1 MTYSKNSLLPDEA
14 KLGMVFLLAIIIFVW
29 GLFYLKEWRVT
40 GDTYLVDVR
49 LSSAVGVKSSDPI
62 LVGGVRVGKVE
73 AVTLDDLDLTPI
85 VTLRVDEPFDI
96 PEDSQVEVISRS
108 VMGEKSINIRKG
120 VSTAMVQPGSVLE
133 GTAAPGISDMFTQVD
148 SVTVNV
154 RDLLKNANILLDP
167 ERDKSIKSSLAGM
180 HDLVIELRQT
190 LKRESVQ
197 FNQVLANMDSL
208 VVNAKNLS
216 ETERSKVTNTLD
228 NLENTSGRLKS
239 MMDEM
244 ETTTTALGNILTRI
258 DRGEGTIGKLLQD
271 ERLYEDAVRVA
282 GKMDRLATSL
292 DELVVDLKSNPGRY
306 VTVEIF

>member
-49 LSSAVGVKSSDPI
+49 LSSDVGVKSSDPI
-62 LVGGVRVGKVE
+62 LVGGVRIGKVE
-73 AVTLDDLDLTPI
+73 AVSLDNLTPI
-85 VTLRVDEPFDI
+85 VTLRIDEPYEI
-96 PEDSQVEVISRS
+96 PVDSQVEVISRS

-120 VSTAMVQPGSVLE
+120 ISSELIPPGGTIQ

-148 SVTVNV
+148 SVTLNM

-167 ERDKSIKSSLAGM
+167 ERDKSIKSSLAGV
-180 HDLVIELRQT
+180 HDLTVELQET
-190 LKRESVQ
+190 LKRESGQINRV
-197 FNQVLANMDSL
+197 VANMDSL
-208 VVNAKNLS
+208 VSNVRDLS
-216 ETERSKVTNTLD
+216 ETERSKVSSTLD
-228 NLENTSGRLKS
+228 NLESTSGRLS
-239 MMDEM
+239 AMMDELQS
-244 ETTTTALGNILTRI
+244 TTTALDNIITRL
-258 DRGEGTIGKLLQD
+258 DRGEGTIGRLLQD

-282 GKMDRLATSL
+282 GKMDRLVTNL
-292 DELVVDLKSNPGRY
+292 DELVVDLRSNPSRY

>member
-62 LVGGVRVGKVE
+62 LVGGVRIGKVE
-73 AVTLDDLDLTPI
+73 AVTLDDMSPI
-85 VTLRVDEPFDI
+85 VTLRVDEPFEI

-120 VSTAMVQPGSVLE
+120 VSTVMVPPGGTIE

-148 SVTVNV
+148 SVTVNM
-154 RDLLKNANILLDP
+154 RNLLKNANILLDP
-167 ERDKSIKSSLAGM
+167 ERDKSIKSSLAGV
-180 HDLVIELRQT
+180 HDLTIELRET
-190 LKRESVQ
+190 LKRESGQINRV
-197 FNQVLANMDSL
+197 VANMDSL
-208 VVNAKNLS
+208 VSNVRDLS
-216 ETERSKVTNTLD
+216 ETERSKVSGTLD
-228 NLENTSGRLKS
+228 NLESTSGRLS
-239 MMDEM
+239 AMMDELQS
-244 ETTTTALGNILTRI
+244 TSTALNNILNRI
-258 DRGEGTIGKLLQD
+258 DRGEGTMGKLLQD
-271 ERLYEDAVRVA
+271 DRLYEDAVRVA
-282 GKMDRLATSL
+282 GKMDQLVTSL

>member
-1 MTYSKNSLLPDEA
+1 MTYTKNSLLPDEA

-49 LSSAVGVKSSDPI
+49 LNSAVGVKSSDPI

-73 AVTLDDLDLTPI
+73 AVTLDEMSPI
-85 VTLRVDEPFDI
+85 VTLRVDEPFEI

-120 VSTAMVQPGSVLE
+120 VSTVMVSPGGTIE

-148 SVTVNV
+148 SVTLNM

-167 ERDKSIKSSLAGM
+167 DREKSIKSSLAGV
-180 HDLVIELRQT
+180 HDLTIELQET
-190 LKRESVQ
+190 LKRESGQINRV
-197 FNQVLANMDSL
+197 VANMDSL
-208 VVNAKNLS
+208 VSNVRDLS
-216 ETERSKVTNTLD
+216 ETERSKVSGTLD
-228 NLENTSGRLKS
+228 NLESTSGRLNA
-239 MMDEM
+239 MMDELQS
-244 ETTTTALGNILTRI
+244 TTTALDNILTRL
-258 DRGEGTIGKLLQD
+258 DRGEGTMGKLLQD

-282 GKMDRLATSL
+282 GKMDRLVTSL

>member
-62 LVGGVRVGKVE
+62 LVGGVRIGKVE
-73 AVTLDDLDLTPI
+73 AVSLDDLTPI
-85 VTLRVDEPFDI
+85 VTLRIDEPYEI
-96 PEDSQVEVISRS
+96 PVDSQVEVISRS

-120 VSTAMVQPGSVLE
+120 ISSELIPPG
-133 GTAAPGISDMFTQVD
+133 GTIQGTTAPGISDMFTQVD
-148 SVTVNV
+148 SVTVNM

-167 ERDKSIKSSLAGM
+167 EREKSIKSSLAGV
-180 HDLVIELRQT
+180 HDLTVELRNT
-190 LKRESVQ
+190 LKRESTQINRV
-197 FNQVLANMDSL
+197 VANMDSL
-208 VVNAKNLS
+208 VTNVRDLS
-216 ETERSKVTNTLD
+216 ETERAKVSNTLD
-228 NLENTSGRLKS
+228 NLEVTSGRLSS
-239 MMDEM
+239 MMDELQ
-244 ETTTTALGNILTRI
+244 TTTTALDNIITRL
-258 DRGEGTIGKLLQD
+258 DRGEGTIGRLLQD

-282 GKMDRLATSL
+282 GKMDRLVTNL
-292 DELVVDLKSNPGRY
+292 DELVVDLRSNPSRY

>member
-1 MTYSKNSLLPDEA
+1 MTYTKNSILPDEA

-62 LVGGVRVGKVE
+62 LVGGVRIGKVE
-73 AVTLDDLDLTPI
+73 AVTLDDMSPI
-85 VTLRVDEPFDI
+85 ITLRVDEPYEI

-120 VSTAMVQPGSVLE
+120 VSSVMVPPGGTIE

-148 SVTVNV
+148 SVTVNM
-154 RDLLKNANILLDP
+154 RNLLKNANILLDP
-167 ERDKSIKSSLAGM
+167 ERDKSIKSSISGV
-180 HDLVIELRQT
+180 HDLTVELRET
-190 LKRESVQ
+190 LKRESAQINRVM
-197 FNQVLANMDSL
+197 ANMDSL
-208 VVNAKNLS
+208 VTNVKDLS
-216 ETERSKVTNTLD
+216 ETERSKVSSTLD
-228 NLENTSGRLKS
+228 NLEDTSGRLSS
-239 MMDEM
+239 MMDELQS
-244 ETTTTALGNILTRI
+244 TSTALGNILMRI

-282 GKMDRLATSL
+282 GKMDRLVTSL

>member
-73 AVTLDDLDLTPI
+73 AVKLDDISPI
-85 VTLRVDEPFDI
+85 VTLRVDEPFEI

-120 VSTAMVQPGSVLE
+120 VSTLMVPPGGTIE

-148 SVTVNV
+148 SVTVNM
-154 RDLLKNANILLDP
+154 RNLLKNANILLDP
-167 ERDKSIKSSLAGM
+167 DREKSIKSSLAGV
-180 HDLVIELRQT
+180 HDLTIELRET
-190 LKRESVQ
+190 LKRESGQINRV
-197 FNQVLANMDSL
+197 VANMDSL
-208 VVNAKNLS
+208 VSNVRDLS
-216 ETERSKVTNTLD
+216 ETERSKVSGTLD
-228 NLENTSGRLKS
+228 NLESTSGRLNA
-239 MMDEM
+239 MMDELQS
-244 ETTTTALGNILTRI
+244 TSTALGNILTRI

-282 GKMDRLATSL
+282 GKMDRLVTSL

>member
-62 LVGGVRVGKVE
+62 LVGGVRIGKVE
-73 AVTLDDLDLTPI
+73 AVTLDDMSPI
-85 VTLRVDEPFDI
+85 VTLRVDEPFEI

-120 VSTAMVQPGSVLE
+120 VSTVMVPPGGTIE

-148 SVTVNV
+148 SVTVNM
-154 RDLLKNANILLDP
+154 RNLLKNANILLDP
-167 ERDKSIKSSLAGM
+167 ERDKSIKSSLTGM
-180 HDLVIELRQT
+180 HDLIIEVRQA
-190 LKRESVQ
+190 LKRESAQ
-197 FNQVLANMDSL
+197 FNRVVSNMDSL

-216 ETERSKVTNTLD
+216 ETEREKVSSMLD
-228 NLENTSGRLKS
+228 NLESTSGRLS
-239 MMDEM
+239 TMVDDLQ
-244 ETTTTALGNILTRI
+244 TTSTALGNILTRL
-258 DRGEGTIGKLLQD
+258 DRGEGTMGKLLQD
-271 ERLYEDAVRVA
+271 DRLYEDAVRVA
-282 GKMDRLATSL
+282 GKMDQLVTSL

>member
-14 KLGMVFLLAIIIFVW
+14 KLGMAFLLAIIIFVW

-62 LVGGVRVGKVE
+62 LVGGVRIGKVE
-73 AVTLDDLDLTPI
+73 AVTLDDMSPI
-85 VTLRVDEPFDI
+85 VTLRVDEPFEI

-120 VSTAMVQPGSVLE
+120 VSTVMVPPGGTIE

-148 SVTVNV
+148 SVTVNM
-154 RDLLKNANILLDP
+154 RNLLKNANILLDP
-167 ERDKSIKSSLAGM
+167 ERDKSIKSSLAGL
-180 HDLVIELRQT
+180 HDLTIELRET
-190 LKRESVQ
+190 LKRESGQINRV
-197 FNQVLANMDSL
+197 VANMDSL
-208 VVNAKNLS
+208 VSNVSDLS
-216 ETERSKVTNTLD
+216 ETERSKVSGTLD
-228 NLENTSGRLKS
+228 NLESTSGRLS
-239 MMDEM
+239 AMMDELQS
-244 ETTTTALGNILTRI
+244 TSTALNNILNRI
-258 DRGEGTIGKLLQD
+258 DRGEGTMGKLLQD
-271 ERLYEDAVRVA
+271 DRLYEDAVRVA
-282 GKMDRLATSL
+282 GKMDQLVTSL

>member
-1 MTYSKNSLLPDEA
+1 MTYTKNSLLPDEA

-62 LVGGVRVGKVE
+62 LVGGVRIGKVE
-73 AVTLDDLDLTPI
+73 AVTLDDMSPI
-85 VTLRVDEPFDI
+85 ITLRVDEPYEI

-120 VSTAMVQPGSVLE
+120 VSAVMVPPGGTIE

-148 SVTVNV
+148 SVTVNM
-154 RDLLKNANILLDP
+154 RNLLKNANILLDP
-167 ERDKSIKSSLAGM
+167 EREKSIKSSISGV
-180 HDLVIELRQT
+180 HDLTIELRET
-190 LKRESVQ
+190 LKRESGQINRVM
-197 FNQVLANMDSL
+197 ANMDSL
-208 VVNAKNLS
+208 VTNVRDLS
-216 ETERSKVTNTLD
+216 ETERSKVSSTLD
-228 NLENTSGRLKS
+228 NLEDTSGRLSS
-239 MMDEM
+239 MMDELQS
-244 ETTTTALGNILTRI
+244 TTTALGNILTRI

-282 GKMDRLATSL
+282 GKMDRLVTSL

>member
-62 LVGGVRVGKVE
+62 LVGGVRIGKVE
-73 AVTLDDLDLTPI
+73 AVTLDDMSPI
-85 VTLRVDEPFDI
+85 VTLRVDEPFEI

-120 VSTAMVQPGSVLE
+120 VSTVMVPPGGTIE

-148 SVTVNV
+148 SVTVNM

-167 ERDKSIKSSLAGM
+167 ERDKSIKSSLAGV
-180 HDLVIELRQT
+180 HDLTIELQET
-190 LKRESVQ
+190 LKRESGQINRV
-197 FNQVLANMDSL
+197 VANLDSL
-208 VVNAKNLS
+208 VSNVRDLS
-216 ETERSKVTNTLD
+216 ETERDKVTSTLD
-228 NLENTSGRLKS
+228 NLESTSDRLS
-239 MMDEM
+239 TMMDELQS
-244 ETTTTALGNILTRI
+244 TSTALGNILTRL
-258 DRGEGTIGKLLQD
+258 DRGEGTMGKLLQD
-271 ERLYEDAVRVA
+271 DRLYEDAVRVA
-282 GKMDRLATSL
+282 GKMDRLVTSL

>member
-1 MTYSKNSLLPDEA
+1 MTYTKNSLLPDEA

-62 LVGGVRVGKVE
+62 LVGGVRIGKVE
-73 AVTLDDLDLTPI
+73 AVTLDDMSPI
-85 VTLRVDEPFDI
+85 VTLRVDEPFKI

-120 VSTAMVQPGSVLE
+120 VSTVMVPPGGTIE

-148 SVTVNV
+148 SVTVNM
-154 RDLLKNANILLDP
+154 RNLLKNANILLDP
-167 ERDKSIKSSLAGM
+167 ERDKSIKSSLAGV
-180 HDLVIELRQT
+180 HDLTIELQET
-190 LKRESVQ
+190 LKRESGQINRV
-197 FNQVLANMDSL
+197 VANMDSL
-208 VVNAKNLS
+208 VSNVRDLS
-216 ETERSKVTNTLD
+216 ETERSKVTSTLD
-228 NLENTSGRLKS
+228 NLESTSGRLS
-239 MMDEM
+239 TIMDELQR
-244 ETTTTALGNILTRI
+244 TSTALGNILTRL
-258 DRGEGTIGKLLQD
+258 DRGEGTIGRLLQD

-282 GKMDRLATSL
+282 GKMDQLVTSL

>member
-62 LVGGVRVGKVE
+62 LVGGVRIGKVE
-73 AVTLDDLDLTPI
+73 AVTLDDMSPI
-85 VTLRVDEPFDI
+85 VTLRVDEPFEI

-120 VSTAMVQPGSVLE
+120 VSTVMVPPGGTIE

-148 SVTVNV
+148 SVTVNM
-154 RDLLKNANILLDP
+154 RNLLKNANILLDP
-167 ERDKSIKSSLAGM
+167 ERDKSIKSSLTGM
-180 HDLVIELRQT
+180 HDLIIEVRQA
-190 LKRESVQ
+190 LKRESAQ
-197 FNQVLANMDSL
+197 FNRVVSNMDSL

-216 ETERSKVTNTLD
+216 ETEREKVSSMLD
-228 NLENTSGRLKS
+228 NLESTSGRLS
-239 MMDEM
+239 TMVDDLQ
-244 ETTTTALGNILTRI
+244 TTSTALNNILTRI
-258 DRGEGTIGKLLQD
+258 DRGEGTMGKLLQD
-271 ERLYEDAVRVA
+271 DRLYEDAVRVA
-282 GKMDRLATSL
+282 GKMDQLVTSL

>member
-1 MTYSKNSLLPDEA
+1 MTYTKNSILPDEA

-62 LVGGVRVGKVE
+62 LVGGVRIGKVE
-73 AVTLDDLDLTPI
+73 AVTLDDMSPI
-85 VTLRVDEPFDI
+85 ITLRVDEPYEI

-120 VSTAMVQPGSVLE
+120 VSTVMVPPGGTIE
-133 GTAAPGISDMFTQVD
+133 GTAAPGISEMFTQVD
-148 SVTVNV
+148 SVTINM
-154 RDLLKNANILLDP
+154 RNLLKNANILLDP
-167 ERDKSIKSSLAGM
+167 DREKSIKSSLAGV
-180 HDLVIELRQT
+180 HDLTIELRET
-190 LKRESVQ
+190 LKRESGQINRV
-197 FNQVLANMDSL
+197 VANMDSL
-208 VVNAKNLS
+208 VSNVRDLS
-216 ETERSKVTNTLD
+216 ETERSKVTSTLD
-228 NLENTSGRLKS
+228 NLESTSGRLS
-239 MMDEM
+239 TMMDELQS
-244 ETTTTALGNILTRI
+244 TSTALGNILTRL
-258 DRGEGTIGKLLQD
+258 DRGEGTIGRLLQD

-282 GKMDRLATSL
+282 GKMDRLVTSL

>member
-14 KLGMVFLLAIIIFVW
+14 KLGMVFLLAIVIFVW

-62 LVGGVRVGKVE
+62 LVGGVRIGKVE
-73 AVTLDDLDLTPI
+73 AVTLDDMTPI
-85 VTLRVDEPFDI
+85 VTLRVDEPFEI

-120 VSTAMVQPGSVLE
+120 VSAKMIPPGGKIE

-148 SVTVNV
+148 SVTVNM
-154 RDLLKNANILLDP
+154 RNLLKNANILLDP
-167 ERDKSIKSSLAGM
+167 ERDKSIKSSLAGV
-180 HDLVIELRQT
+180 HDLTVELQKT

-197 FNQVLANMDSL
+197 INRVVANMDSL
-208 VVNAKNLS
+208 VSNVRDLS
-216 ETERSKVTNTLD
+216 DTERNKVSNTLD
-228 NLENTSGRLKS
+228 NLEDTSGRLS
-239 MMDEM
+239 AMMDELQ
-244 ETTTTALGNILTRI
+244 TTTTALDNILTRM

-282 GKMDRLATSL
+282 GKMDRLVTNL
-292 DELVVDLKSNPGRY
+292 DELVVDLRSNPGRY

>member
-73 AVTLDDLDLTPI
+73 AVKLDDMSPI
-85 VTLRVDEPFDI
+85 VTLRVDEPFEI

-120 VSTAMVQPGSVLE
+120 VSTVMVPPGGTIE

-148 SVTVNV
+148 SVTVNM
-154 RDLLKNANILLDP
+154 RNLLKNANILLDP
-167 ERDKSIKSSLAGM
+167 DREKSIKSSLAGV
-180 HDLVIELRQT
+180 HDLTIELRET
-190 LKRESVQ
+190 LKRESGQINRV
-197 FNQVLANMDSL
+197 VANMDSL
-208 VVNAKNLS
+208 VSNVRDLS
-216 ETERSKVTNTLD
+216 ETERSKVSGTLD
-228 NLENTSGRLKS
+228 NLESTSGRLNA
-239 MMDEM
+239 MMDELQS
-244 ETTTTALGNILTRI
+244 TTTALDNILTRL
-258 DRGEGTIGKLLQD
+258 DRGEGTMGKLLQD

-282 GKMDRLATSL
+282 GKMDRLVTSL